1 MAATTLEEMQGMS
14 DEDFLNMVAPET
26 VEPEKSPEE
35 LAAEEAARSQAEADA
50 EAQRVADEAAVV
62 LAEADPVAATDVED
76 PEPEDEDKTPPVVP
90 GSTEVKP
97 EAKEQTP
104 EQLAAEAEAKAKQP
118 EQVTQPVN
126 YQEAYQKIMAPF
138 KANGKTME
146 VKSPE
151 EAIQLMQMGA
161 NYTRKM
167 QELQPHRKTLMMLE
181 NNGLMDPAK
190 LSYLIDLEKGN
201 PEAIKKLLKDSKFDV
216 LSVNL
221 DEESTYQQGNHAVS
235 DDEVNFKTT
244 VRELNSN
251 ATGTETLNV
260 INQTWDQASKEVLW
274 TNPDVMVH
282 IHQQRESGVYAR
294 ITSEVERR
302 RTLGQIQPGV
312 PFLQAYKLVGDEM
325 QAAGSFNDLL
335 KPKVNKP
342 PVAPVATGVVLPKP
356 KPTDSKVAAA
366 AVNRGAPGKATTP
379 KAIFDM
385 SDEEFMNLPVPK

>member
-1 MAATTLEEMQGMS
+1 MGATTLEEMQGMS
-14 DEDFLNMVAPET
+14 DEDFLNMVAPEA
-26 VEPEKSPEE
+26 VEPETSPEE

-50 EAQRVADEAAVV
+50 EAQRVADEAA
-62 LAEADPVAATDVED
+62 LAEAETVEPDVE
-76 PEPEDEDKTPPVVP
+76 EPEAPAADKTAPVVP
-90 GSTEVKP
+90 GSEVKP
-97 EAKEQTP
+97 ETVEQTP

-118 EQVTQPVN
+118 EQQTQPVN
-126 YQEAYQKIMAPF
+126 FEEAYHKIMAPF

-216 LSVNL
+216 MSF
-221 DEESTYQQGNHAVS
+221 DSEQESTYQEGNHAVS

-244 VRELNSN
+244 LRELNSN

-294 ITSEVERR
+294 ITSEIERR

-312 PFLQAYKLVGDEM
+312 PFLHAYKAVGDEM
-325 QAAGSFNDLL
+325 QAAGSFNDLV

-356 KPTDSKVAAA
+356 KPADSKVAAA